1 MSKTPREYTVLL
13 DLQPDRKVADVA
25 RALEAAGFVVDQ
37 QLDVIGVILG
47 HSDDRHV
54 EALRKVPGVASVEE
68 NRTIRVQ
75 DDGGKD
81 PGKPLI

>member
-1 MSKTPREYTVLL
+1 MSETPRECTVLL

-37 QLDVIGVILG
+37 QLDVLGVILG
-47 HSDDRHV
+47 HTDARNV
-54 EALRKVPGVASVEE
+54 EALRKIPGVAAVEE

-81 PGKPLI
+81 PGEPLI